1 MKKISVIFENNEHK
15 WLAVSR
21 DPARPEY
28 LIDTNEYLITDGNVA
43 LLTDPGGSEIFPAV
57 FSAICSE
64 FDPAKIQR
72 LFASHQDPD
81 IISSLAL
88 WLQFNPKLRCYS
100 SWLWTSFIPHFGGT
114 DETFLSIPDE
124 GMPITLGKIKLEAI
138 AAHYLHSSGN
148 FHLFDPKAK
157 ILFCGDVGAAMLP
170 QDSNDLFVK
179 DFDRHIEMAR
189 GFHQRW
195 MGSQEAVR
203 DWCERVSKMQIDM
216 LCPQHGAIYQG
227 EDVMRFINW
236 FSELEVGC
244 GVGAVKQRI
253 YAHEISQ
260 GRI

>member
-1 MKKISVIFENNEHK
+1 MKKTSIIYQDGEHQ

-28 LIDTNEYLITDGNVA
+28 LIDTNEYLITDGNIG

-57 FSAICSE
+57 FSAICAE
-64 FDPAKIQR
+64 FDPAKIQS

-88 WLQFNPKLRCYS
+88 WLQFNPALRCHA

-114 DETFLSIPDE
+114 DDTFLAIPDA
-124 GMPITLGKIKLEAI
+124 GMKIPLGKITLDAI
-138 AAHYLHSSGN
+138 PAHYLHSSGN
-148 FHLFDPKAK
+148 FHLYDARAK

-170 QDSNDLFVK
+170 PDANDLFVQ
-179 DFDRHIEMAR
+179 DFDRHIETAK
-189 GFHQRW
+189 GFHRRW
-195 MGSQEAVR
+195 MGSKTAVD
-203 DWCERVSKMQIDM
+203 DWCARVSRMQIDM

-236 FSELEVGC
+236 FSELEVGS
-244 GVGAVKQRI
+244 G
-253 YAHEISQ
+253 ISSEK
-260 GRI
+260 